1 MFCQKCGS
9 PVEDGVK
16 FCPNCGNPT
25 DDKATY
31 VQSTPTGAK
40 NDPRDPA
47 LQDEC
52 MRSLYNHLRHEKTAW
67 KVCGIVLTVTCALLI
82 FIGIVMTVSGIGSA
96 VNNEHYRCDYQLS
109 YADSADIYA
118 IGAVSGGVV
127 LLIYG
132 FLFAPVAVID
142 LIMIGKTQRYIDS
155 LYKDCGEAVTRCGSV
170 GMIVFGAF
178 FNTIALIFIIIN
190 FVKVKSR
197 RAVFEEVRRLQ
208 LGSN

>member
-31 VQSTPTGAK
+31 IQSAPTGAQ

-67 KVCGIVLTVTCALLI
+67 KVCGIVLTVSCALLI
-82 FIGIVMTVSGIGSA
+82 FIGIVLTVSGIGSA
-96 VNNEHYRCDYQLS
+96 VINEPYSYDYQYS
-109 YADSADIYA
+109 SADVYA
-118 IGAVSGGVV
+118 VGAVSGGAV

-132 FLFAPVAVID
+132 ILFAPVAVID

-170 GMIVFGAF
+170 GMIVFGAL
-178 FNTIALIFIIIN
+178 FNEIALIFIIIN
-190 FVKVKSR
+190 FVKVKR
-197 RAVFEEVRRLQ
+197 YRAVFDEVRRLQ
-208 LGSN
+208 LGGN

>member
-31 VQSTPTGAK
+31 VQSAPTGAQ

-67 KVCGIVLTVTCALLI
+67 KVCGIVLTVLCALLI

-96 VNNEHYRCDYQLS
+96 VINEPYSYDYQ
-109 YADSADIYA
+109 YRSADIYA
-118 IGAVSGGVV
+118 VGAVSGGVV

-132 FLFAPVAVID
+132 ILFAPVAVID

-190 FVKVKSR
+190 FVKVKSH

-208 LGSN
+208 LGGN